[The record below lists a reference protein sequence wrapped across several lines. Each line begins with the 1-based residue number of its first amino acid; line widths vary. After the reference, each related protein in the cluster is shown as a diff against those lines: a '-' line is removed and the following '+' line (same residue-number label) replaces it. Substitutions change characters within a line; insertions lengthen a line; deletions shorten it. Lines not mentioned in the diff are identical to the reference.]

1 MFEALQQ
8 QAGAEAAVKACRDRI
23 RELDGLCGSGFKE
36 IRSGGRE
43 FSDPMTKLVEQRDR
57 ARKQLCAQMQ
67 KYLRIVQTANTE
79 LESVQDPEFY
89 SMLQMRYVQQ
99 FTWNQIGTELQLTA
113 DTVKKRFERKW
124 KAYEQ
129 EKENAA

>member
-1 MFEALQQ
+1 MTMLLPQ
-8 QAGAEAAVKACRDRI
+8 VK
-23 RELDGLCGSGFKE
+23 S
-36 IRSGGRE
+36 
-43 FSDPMTKLVEQRDR
+43 
-57 ARKQLCAQMQ
+57 
-67 KYLRIVQTANTE
+67 IVRTE

-99 FTWNQIGTELQLTA
+99 FTWNQIGAEMQLTA

-129 EKENAA
+129 EQENAV